1 MELQSFWQ
9 EFERRI
15 APYDLLCHPFYQAW
29 TAGKLTHDDLRSYA
43 VQYYPHVAAF
53 PEYLA
58 SLAERLPQGPTRS
71 AILTNQA
78 DELGEGSPGGRS
90 HAELW
95 LDFAEGMG
103 AKRALAEKA
112 PAIAEVGGLM
122 THFRR
127 LAETGDTAEALAAFY
142 AYESQVPRVAREK
155 ARGLKEMYGADERTC
170 RYFTLHT
177 TADVHHAQVWR
188 ELVERQLAT
197 ASTDTVER
205 TLDAAEGAALSL
217 WEALDGIGRERLL
230 RAAAE
235 PAVV

>member
-1 MELQSFWQ
+1 MQLDSFWQ
-9 EFERRI
+9 ELERRI

-53 PEYLA
+53 PEYLG

-71 AILTNQA
+71 AILMNRA
-78 DELGEGSPGGRS
+78 DELGEGSPDGRS

-103 AKRALAEKA
+103 AEVASAQTAE
-112 PAIAEVGGLM
+112 PIPEVAGLM
-122 THFRR
+122 SHFRR
-127 LAETGDTAEALAAFY
+127 LAEDGETAEALAAFY
-142 AYESQVPRVAREK
+142 TYESQVPRVAREK
-155 ARGLKEMYGADERTC
+155 ARGLKEMYGADEPTC

-177 TADVHHAQVWR
+177 RADVHHAQVWR

-197 ASTDTVER
+197 ASFHTVER
-205 TLDAAEGAALSL
+205 TLQVAEETARTL
-217 WEALDGIGRERLL
+217 WQALDGIERERQA
-230 RAAAE
+230 RAAE

>member
-29 TAGKLTHDDLRSYA
+29 TAGTLTHNDLRSYA

-71 AILTNQA
+71 AILANQG
-78 DELGEGSPGGRS
+78 DELGNGSPDGRS

-103 AKRALAEKA
+103 AERASAGTA
-112 PAIAEVGGLM
+112 SAISEVQDL
-122 THFRR
+122 TNHFRR
-127 LAETGDTAEALAAFY
+127 LAGSGEPVEALAAFY

-155 ARGLKEMYGADERTC
+155 ARGLKEMYAADERTC

-177 TADVHHAQVWR
+177 TADVHHAEVWR
-188 ELVERQLAT
+188 ELMERQLAT
-197 ASTDTVER
+197 ANPEGVER
-205 TLDAAEGAALSL
+205 TLQAAEDTARTL
-217 WEALDGIGRERLL
+217 WQALDGIERERVG
-230 RAAAE
+230 RAAMA
-235 PAVV
+235 ATV